1 MSKDEKLFDV
11 RVSDR
16 YIKEGLLN
24 KKDYQSFIKKLPD
37 VEEKSEVLIIEEDE
51 VEVEETESEN
61 DEPNEEGNEI
71 E

>member
-37 VEEKSEVLIIEEDE
+37 VEEKSEILVIEEE
-51 VEVEETESEN
+51 EVEETAAEETESDEEESEV
-61 DEPNEEGNEI
+61 E
-71 E
+71 